1 MIKVYKIKIKD
12 LLQFVSLWNQ
22 EYKILTSSHF
32 QMTLKK
38 AKKGYYAKMFDYY
51 GIYNDNI
58 LIGFLLLKKEDK
70 ILWIKHILIDKNF
83 RKRGFGTLLLKK
95 AEKIAKKKQMNLKT
109 EVVKENNEVIQF
121 FLKNKFKVIIFDK
134 KENQYILEKV
144 YESL

>member
-1 MIKVYKIKIKD
+1 MIMIYKIKRKD
-12 LLQFVSLWNQ
+12 LARLVSLWNQ

-83 RKRGFGTLLLKK
+83 RKRGLGTLLLKK
-95 AEKIAKKKQMNLKT
+95 AEQIAKNKKINLKT
-109 EVVKENNEVIQF
+109 EVIKENKEVIKF
-121 FLKNKFKVIIFDK
+121 FLKNKFKVIKFER
-134 KENQYILEKV
+134 KENQYILERS
-144 YESL
+144 YDR

>member
-1 MIKVYKIKIKD
+1 MIMIYKIKRKD
-12 LLQFVSLWNQ
+12 LPRLVSLWNQ

-83 RKRGFGTLLLKK
+83 RKRGLGTLLLKK
-95 AEKIAKKKQMNLKT
+95 AEQIAKNKKINLKT
-109 EVVKENNEVIQF
+109 EVIKENKEVIKF
-121 FLKNKFKVIIFDK
+121 FFQNRFKVIKFER
-134 KENQYILEKV
+134 KENQYILERS
-144 YESL
+144 YDR